1 MNIPLRLTFLR
12 VLAIPFIVIIYMS
25 SFNWSH
31 MVASILF
38 LAAIIT
44 DWLDGYLA
52 RRWQQETRLGAF
64 LDPVADKLLVC
75 VCLVL
80 VASFYH
86 KSSITIAVVVIIAR
100 EIFISALREWMA
112 EVGQRSK
119 VSVMFIGKAKT
130 ALQAIALIALLMY
143 DSPLSQNIMHI
154 GIWCLYLALILT
166 VWSMF
171 LYVKSAWPQLS
182 QPASN

>member
-1 MNIPLRLTFLR
+1 MNIPLRLTLLR
-12 VLAIPFIVIIYMS
+12 VLVIPFIVIIYMLPI
-25 SFNWSH
+25 NWSH
-31 MVASILF
+31 MVASLLF
-38 LAAIIT
+38 LAAILT

-86 KSSITIAVVVIIAR
+86 DMVITIAVAVIIAR

-112 EVGQRSK
+112 EIGQRSK
-119 VSVMFIGKAKT
+119 VGVMFIGKAKT

-143 DSPLSQNIMHI
+143 DSHTSLYIMRI
-154 GIWCLYLALILT
+154 GTWCLYLALILT
-166 VWSMF
+166 VWSML
-171 LYVKSAWPQLS
+171 LYVKSAWSQLS
-182 QPASN
+182 QPVSN